1 MSKFVI
7 RAVPFNVDRG
17 QGGLGLLY
25 LIYRRSLGLPAPW
38 IDQSRRLFLYII
50 IQDRKIIEIIHFFS
64 EMSIYGPGVRI
75 TTVIYHT
82 SWPS

>member
-7 RAVPFNVDRG
+7 HAVPFNDDRD

-25 LIYRRSLGLPAPW
+25 FIYRRSLGLPAPW

-50 IQDRKIIEIIHFFS
+50 IQERKIMDIIHFFS
-64 EMSIYGPGVRI
+64 EMSIYGLGVRK
-75 TTVIYHT
+75 TTVICHT